1 MAIKALML
9 KKKIDMRKKS
19 LDELLAKDEEFET
32 RESELAKALDE
43 ATTDE
48 EVDAVE
54 EESEKFAEEK
64 AAHEEEKKVLGVD
77 IEKLMNELHAEEEAQ
92 EVAPV
97 ETPAE
102 EEQPKAEERKVNVI
116 MNKRNIFANTDAQ
129 TRSAMFERDDVK
141 AFMQNYRDAVKE
153 KRAITNIGLTIPE
166 VFLGYLRENIMDYS
180 KLYKHV
186 LTRRVNGQARMLVMG
201 GLQEAIWTE
210 CCANLNEMSMTFND
224 ASVDCFKV
232 GGYYAV
238 CNANLED
245 SDINLASEIL
255 TAIGTGIG
263 YALDKA
269 ILYGKNTS
277 ANNKMPLG
285 VVSRLAQT
293 EQPSDYPATSRA
305 WADLHTSNIVSITA
319 ANSTGVKLF
328 TNLLLATKAIKNKF
342 SRGEKVWIMNETTY
356 TTLLAES
363 MSINASGAIVAGVN
377 GTMPVVGGAIEVLDF
392 VPDNV
397 IICGYFDLYLLA
409 ERAGTQFA
417 TSEHVRFLQDQTV
430 YKGTARYDGLP
441 LIAEAFEAIGIN
453 GVTPNATMTFA
464 ADTAN
469 S

>member
-116 MNKRNIFANTDAQ
+116 MNKRNIFANMDAQ
-129 TRSAMFERDDVK
+129 TRSAIFERDDVK

-166 VFLGYLRENIMDYS
+166 VLLGYLRENIMDYS

-417 TSEHVRFLQDQTV
+417 SSEHVRFLQDQTV